1 MAVTW
6 DVVGLDSIKTVGS
19 LSDVVTRVHWTATKS
34 ETVGSDTYTGKRLG
48 VVDLADPD
56 QSSFTAYT
64 SIPKSDAISW
74 AKNALGTD
82 EITSIETSIDTQ
94 ITEAKTANRIYE
106 VPW

>member
-19 LSDVVTRVHWTATKS
+19 LSDVVIRVHWSATES
-34 ETVGSDTYTGKRLG
+34 ETVGSDTFTGKRLG
-48 VVDLADPD
+48 VVSLAEPD
-56 QSSFTAYT
+56 QSSFTAYA
-64 SIPKSDAISW
+64 SIAKSDAISW
-74 AKNALGTD
+74 AKNVLGTD
-82 EITSIETSIDTQ
+82 EVSAIETSVGTQ